1 MKNYIC
7 FFLEITSLPFCFVLL
22 DGCGIPLK
30 SLYNEFY
37 IVFLRTKYSIM
48 SKIKFWFNNARP
60 IALPQSLLPALT
72 AVALSYG
79 VGGFS
84 WIAATA
90 SVVGVIFLHLGLNL
104 LDDWFDYK
112 NGSAEAR
119 QKVANEGFRGR
130 MVKYPYLTSG
140 EATPKQLFVAVMV
153 FIALS
158 LAMGVVVFAV
168 RGVNILWW
176 VIAAA
181 IIGVS
186 YSGGPLKLA
195 YHGLGEAVIFTMF
208 GPLLMT
214 GVYYAITGCIDWKI
228 ITLSIAVGLLV
239 TNIVYTHS
247 VLDSI
252 PDKKMGKKTMAHLM
266 CGHKGQIFL
275 SFVINVLPYVIVS
288 VAVILKML
296 HPAYLAVLLVMPVS
310 LWIVKSLND
319 FVSHKT
325 VSLEPKPW
333 MGPMGEWEK
342 YKQAGID
349 WFLLRWLTA
358 RNVTMNFCL
367 VIIIVNIIFG

>member
-1 MKNYIC
+1 MN
-7 FFLEITSLPFCFVLL
+7 
-22 DGCGIPLK
+22 
-30 SLYNEFY
+30 
-37 IVFLRTKYSIM
+37 
-48 SKIKFWFNNARP
+48 KIKFWFNNARP
-60 IALPQSLLPALT
+60 ISLPQSLLPALT

-79 VGGFS
+79 AVSFN
-84 WIAATA
+84 WIAAIA
-90 SVVGVIFLHLGLNL
+90 SVIGVVFLHLGLNL

-140 EATPKQLFVAVMV
+140 EATPRQLLVAVMV
-153 FIALS
+153 FLALA
-158 LAMGVVVFAV
+158 LAMGGIVLAV
-168 RGVNILWW
+168 RGLDILWW
-176 VIAAA
+176 IVAAA
-181 IIGVS
+181 VIGVS

-214 GVYYAITGCIDWKI
+214 GVYYAITGCVDWKI
-228 ITLSIAVGLLV
+228 ITLSAAAGLLV

-247 VLDSI
+247 VLDAV
-252 PDKKMGKKTMAHLM
+252 PDKKMDKKTMAHLM
-266 CGHKGQIFL
+266 GGPKGQIFL
-275 SFVINVLPYVIVS
+275 SFVINVLPYVIVAI
-288 VAVILKML
+288 AVILKML

-319 FVSHKT
+319 FVNHKE
-325 VSLEPKPW
+325 VSLDPKPW

-342 YKQAGID
+342 YKQAGVD

-367 VIIIVNIIFG
+367 IIIIVNIIFG

>member
-1 MKNYIC
+1 MN
-7 FFLEITSLPFCFVLL
+7 
-22 DGCGIPLK
+22 
-30 SLYNEFY
+30 
-37 IVFLRTKYSIM
+37 
-48 SKIKFWFNNARP
+48 KIKFWYNNARP
-60 IALPQSLLPALT
+60 ISLPQSLLPALT

-79 VGGFS
+79 AGSFN
-84 WIAATA
+84 WIAAIA
-90 SVVGVIFLHLGLNL
+90 SVIGVIFLHLSLNL
-104 LDDWFDYK
+104 FDDWFDYH

-140 EATPKQLFVAVMV
+140 ESTPRQLLVAALV
-153 FIALS
+153 FMALAA
-158 LAMGVVVFAV
+158 AMGTVVIAV
-168 RGVNILWW
+168 RGLGIAWW
-176 VIAAA
+176 IIVAA
-181 IIGVS
+181 IIGIS

-195 YHGLGEAVIFTMF
+195 YHGLGEFVIFVMF

-228 ITLSIAVGLLV
+228 ITLSSAVGLLV

-247 VLDSI
+247 VLDSV

-266 CGHKGQIFL
+266 GGKRGEIFL
-275 SFVINVLPYVIVS
+275 SALINTLPYIIV
-288 VAVILKML
+288 VAAVVMKML

-319 FVSHKT
+319 FVNNNE
-325 VSLEPKPW
+325 VSLEPKKW

-342 YKQAGID
+342 YKAAGVD

-367 VIIIVNIIFG
+367 IIIIVNIIFG